1 MEINAYVFEITLIL
15 QSPPPLHFSGLLA
28 GLKNPAHYLD
38 LKVSFKKE
46 YCHKYTKKGINIL
59 NYYLA
64 DNIYW
69 LKISYKKF

>member
-1 MEINAYVFEITLIL
+1 MEINAYVYEITLIL
-15 QSPPPLHFSGLLA
+15 QSPPLHFSGLLA

-64 DNIYW
+64 DNIHW

>member
-15 QSPPPLHFSGLLA
+15 QSPLHFQGLLA

-38 LKVSFKKE
+38 LKVSFNKE
-46 YCHKYTKKGINIL
+46 YCHKNTEKGINIL

-64 DNIYW
+64 DNIYL
-69 LKISYKKF
+69 LKISFKKF